1 MKVCIKKITCAKT
14 QGLQKEARITKEG
27 LQIRKDNKGK
37 MNEEFLK
44 LVNIGGIAKY
54 SYKVQKL
61 PSKDVLKKAFLKV
74 AQNLH
79 ENLFARIS
87 LSTKLS
93 EWVLNSI
100 KKILRSQV
108 FSFEPYVIFMNT
120 YFVEHLWRVASE
132 YEWRTDLSIIYAL
145 ELWVTALWSIS
156 ICMWRVLQNSE
167 IYLKNNVALYKI
179 FKVCPTTI
187 KKLKVK

>member
-87 LSTKLS
+87 LSKKLS

-120 YFVEHLWRVASE
+120 YFVEHL
-132 YEWRTDLSIIYAL
+132 
-145 ELWVTALWSIS
+145 
-156 ICMWRVLQNSE
+156 
-167 IYLKNNVALYKI
+167 
-179 FKVCPTTI
+179 
-187 KKLKVK
+187 